1 MTSLAQPHSAAPS
14 KSHPG
19 LRYWDRLG
27 TVLVNVLTWLLIATF
42 LFPMLYMVTTALKEQ
57 SQFQSSYP
65 PPWPAQQIKYTY
77 QGKSYSVMYVPTD
90 EGVQQWALVTRRRA
104 YSEFVDPA
112 HPEQGLIRWEGFW
125 GRLKPVYV
133 FRITLDN
140 FVYLWNDGAFLQAVG
155 NTLVI
160 VFFGG
165 LGALVSSILVAYGF
179 ARFPV
184 PAGRALFVL
193 LIASIMLPDKVT
205 LIPTYFMYS
214 RVLDWNGT
222 MLPLIVPHFFGN
234 AIMIFL
240 LRQNFKSIP
249 KEVEEA
255 AILDGAGPL
264 RLLASILIPQAL
276 PTIITVA
283 LLQFFYFWN
292 ETRNSALYLSTAPDR
307 FPVSFWLQ
315 NYGGLVPAPNLLQ
328 ASALMVMVVPVVVL
342 FLAQRI
348 FMQGVRV
355 TGSEK

>member
-1 MTSLAQPHSAAPS
+1 MTVQTPAHATRL
-14 KSHPG
+14 KSQQG
-19 LRYWDRLG
+19 VQLWDGLG
-27 TVLVNVLTWLLIATF
+27 TLLVNVLTWLLIATF
-42 LFPMLYMVTTALKEQ
+42 LFPMVYMVATAVKHVE
-57 SQFQSSYP
+57 QFQSSHA
-65 PPWPAQQIKYTY
+65 PPWPAQHIKFAYEGKTY
-77 QGKSYSVMYVPTD
+77 PVLYVPA
-90 EGVQQWALVTRRRA
+90 EGGMQEWALITRRRA
-104 YSEFVDPA
+104 YSEFMDPA
-112 HPEQGLIRWEGFW
+112 NPDRGLIHWDGYW
-125 GRLKPVYV
+125 GGLKPVYKFHV
-133 FRITLDN
+133 TFDN
-140 FVYLWNDGAFLQAVG
+140 FTYLWNDGAFLEAAG

-160 VFFGG
+160 VLFGG

-184 PAGRALFVL
+184 PAGRVLFIL

-264 RLLASILIPQAL
+264 RVLFSILVPQAL

-292 ETRNSALYLSTAPDR
+292 ETRNSALYLSTAPDK

-355 TGSEK
+355 TGTEK